1 MATVKVVDLISRA
14 RTILQDTTS
23 VRWALSELQW
33 WLNDGYRET
42 LIFRPDSNTLT
53 GEFTCVAGPR
63 QVLASTFSA
72 ASRLISVVR
81 NTATTSNKY
90 GVRLVDKRVLDDQR
104 KGWYTETPTV
114 SIEEYVF
121 DARQPREFMVYPPA
135 TTAARLEVV
144 YAQVPSPHTLTAE
157 QLGSSETTEVIRIDD
172 TFANALLDYMLFRAY
187 TKDSEQQGNAARAV
201 AHYQAFQNSLGVSA
215 QVNAASQPGA
225 A

>member
-14 RTILQDTTS
+14 KTILQDTTS
-23 VRWALSELQW
+23 VRWSLSELQW
-33 WLNDGYRET
+33 WLNDSYRET

-53 GEFTCVAGPR
+53 GEFVCVAGPR
-63 QVLASTFSA
+63 QVLTSTFSA

-144 YAQVPSPHTLTAE
+144 YAQVPSPHALTDE
-157 QLGSSETTEVIRIDD
+157 QLGNAATTEVIRIDD
-172 TFANALLDYMLFRAY
+172 TFANALLDYVLFRAY
-187 TKDSEQQGNAARAV
+187 TKDSDQQGNAARAV

-215 QVNAASQPGA
+215 QANAASQPGA

>member
-14 RTILQDTTS
+14 RTLLQDTTS
-23 VRWALSELQW
+23 VRWALSELQL

-42 LIFRPDSNTLT
+42 LNFRPDSNTLT
-53 GEFTCVAGPR
+53 GEFVCVAGPR
-63 QVLASTFSA
+63 QVLTSTFAA
-72 ASRLISVVR
+72 ASRLVSVVR
-81 NTATTSNKY
+81 NTAATSNKY

-114 SIEEYVF
+114 SIEEYIF

-144 YAQVPSPHTLTAE
+144 YAQVPTPHTLTDV
-157 QLGSSETTEVIRIDD
+157 QLANTATAEVIRIDD

-215 QVNAASQPGA
+215 QVNAASQPGVA
-225 A
+225 

>member
-14 RTILQDTTS
+14 KTILQDTTS

-33 WLNDGYRET
+33 WLNDSYRET

-53 GEFTCVAGPR
+53 GEFVCVAGPR
-63 QVLASTFSA
+63 QVLTSTFSA
-72 ASRLISVVR
+72 ASRLVSVVR
-81 NTATTSNKY
+81 NTAATSNKY

-144 YAQVPSPHTLTAE
+144 YAQVPSPHMLTDE
-157 QLGSSETTEVIRIDD
+157 QLGNPATAEVIRIDD
-172 TFANALLDYMLFRAY
+172 TFANALLDYVLFRAY
-187 TKDSEQQGNAARAV
+187 TKDSDQQGNAARAV
-201 AHYQAFQNSLGVSA
+201 AHYQAFQNSLGVAA
-215 QVNAASQPGA
+215 QVNAASQPGVA
-225 A
+225 